1 MFRFK
6 KRKDKEITEPTQDI
20 YRKFLAEREEALN
33 IFDGEY
39 ALDDDIAEEI
49 FMFMWRN
56 IQNMKDTIIVA
67 SYLKQVEIPMNEVKR
82 AYSLDD
88 EYINNITS
96 NIVPKLRVEANKMIT
111 DTIPNLTDPFGWN
124 NGPGLIITYS
134 EFVERIEYIFEVNRN
149 QKKIR
154 KEITNVSLIS
164 NTINNPSIL
173 MLLNSF
179 SVKETFI
186 IAKNLG
192 LVDETM
198 VDILNQ
204 MYISNEEDFNKLL
217 NSTRME
223 YIIELLTERINKL
236 NNIEPN
242 TSYLDYEELSFEYE
256 ELLESI
262 NDTKKY
268 CSKYNK

>member
-1 MFRFK
+1 
-6 KRKDKEITEPTQDI
+6 
-20 YRKFLAEREEALN
+20 
-33 IFDGEY
+33 
-39 ALDDDIAEEI
+39 
-49 FMFMWRN
+49 
-56 IQNMKDTIIVA
+56 
-67 SYLKQVEIPMNEVKR
+67 
-82 AYSLDD
+82 
-88 EYINNITS
+88 
-96 NIVPKLRVEANKMIT
+96 
-111 DTIPNLTDPFGWN
+111 
-124 NGPGLIITYS
+124 
-134 EFVERIEYIFEVNRN
+134 
-149 QKKIR
+149 
-154 KEITNVSLIS
+154 
-164 NTINNPSIL
+164 
-173 MLLNSF
+173 
-179 SVKETFI
+179 
-186 IAKNLG
+186 
-192 LVDETM
+192 M

>member
-1 MFRFK
+1 
-6 KRKDKEITEPTQDI
+6 
-20 YRKFLAEREEALN
+20 
-33 IFDGEY
+33 
-39 ALDDDIAEEI
+39 
-49 FMFMWRN
+49 
-56 IQNMKDTIIVA
+56 
-67 SYLKQVEIPMNEVKR
+67 
-82 AYSLDD
+82 
-88 EYINNITS
+88 
-96 NIVPKLRVEANKMIT
+96 MIT
-111 DTIPNLTDPFGWN
+111 DTIPNLSDPFGWN

-154 KEITNVSLIS
+154 KEITNVRLIS